1 MGCYGVGVS
10 RCMAAAVEQSHD
22 ENGIVWPV
30 GIAPAHVCVIPLSAK
45 PDEVTEAAAKIA
57 DELACAGW
65 EVVLDDRDERAGVK
79 FADADLIGWPVQVVV
94 GKRGLKEGSVEVKP
108 RATGEKQS
116 VAIDGVLEAVEA
128 VLNE

>member
-1 MGCYGVGVS
+1 MEIIISNASDKPIYEQIAS
-10 RCMAAAVEQSHD
+10 QIKDAVLAGE
-22 ENGIVWPV
+22 
-30 GIAPAHVCVIPLSAK
+30 LSA
-45 PDEVTEAAAKIA
+45 
-57 DELACAGW
+57 AGY
-65 EVVLDDRDERAGVK
+65 EVVLDDRNERAGVK

-128 VLNE
+128 ALNA

>member
-1 MGCYGVGVS
+1 M
-10 RCMAAAVEQSHD
+10 
-22 ENGIVWPV
+22 
-30 GIAPAHVCVIPLSAK
+30 
-45 PDEVTEAAAKIA
+45 
-57 DELACAGW
+57 
-65 EVVLDDRDERAGVK
+65 K

>member
-1 MGCYGVGVS
+1 
-10 RCMAAAVEQSHD
+10 MARGHRSGA
-22 ENGIVWPV
+22 
-30 GIAPAHVCVIPLSAK
+30 CVRDSAFRQARRG
-45 PDEVTEAAAKIA
+45 DRGGRKIA

-65 EVVLDDRDERAGVK
+65 GVVLTTATSARASE

-128 VLNE
+128 ALNA

>member
-1 MGCYGVGVS
+1 
-10 RCMAAAVEQSHD
+10 MARGHRSGA
-22 ENGIVWPV
+22 
-30 GIAPAHVCVIPLSAK
+30 CVRDSAFWQA
-45 PDEVTEAAAKIA
+45 DEVTEAAAKIA

-108 RATGEKQS
+108 RVTGEKQS
-116 VAIDGVLEAVEA
+116 SPSTACSRPWRLQ
-128 VLNE
+128 LNA